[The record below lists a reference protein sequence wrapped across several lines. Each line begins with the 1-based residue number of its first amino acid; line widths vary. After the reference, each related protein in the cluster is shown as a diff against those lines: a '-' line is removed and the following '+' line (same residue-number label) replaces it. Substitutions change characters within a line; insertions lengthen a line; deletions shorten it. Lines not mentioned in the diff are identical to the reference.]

1 MRRLVP
7 LLLVGALGLAA
18 TACDLSPPAVSVN
31 GVTVTRSALDSQ
43 LAAVAASPVAQ
54 CALSVLAQQNG
65 TTLPTVAGS
74 GTDTVT
80 TGFAAYELT
89 ELVRQILEQ
98 QGLAQ
103 HHATLT
109 AADVA
114 AARTDYRSQ
123 LASAA
128 QSSSPCGLTGTNLVD
143 RLPRSFVDQQ
153 ARALA
158 DDEKLEQV
166 AGHVDVSPTAVRAFY
181 QSHLSDVTEECLDLI
196 VATSQA
202 TAQTI
207 QAAIAGGTSFA
218 TADQGAGVNPNGPP
232 GAQEPC
238 VFPAT
243 IASQLGS
250 TLAAAVA
257 TLAAGQVAPPQG
269 LSVTDP
275 TTGQASTVWVVVG
288 MRQRQLAPFASVATG
303 IRLQLLQQGQT
314 GLDTALTA
322 LAARLHVDLDPRYGT
337 WTTKSGVVAPSAP
350 PASFVLNPTAAGSSP
365 LATPTLGG

>member
-1 MRRLVP
+1 VKRLVP
-7 LLLVGALGLAA
+7 LLLVGVLGLAA
-18 TACDLSPPAVSVN
+18 AACDLSPPAATVN
-31 GVTVTRSALDSQ
+31 GVTVTRAALDSQ
-43 LAAVAASPVAQ
+43 LSAVAASPVAQ

-65 TTLPTVAGS
+65 TTLPTVTGS

-80 TGFAAYELT
+80 TAFAAYELT

-114 AARTDYRSQ
+114 AARSDYRSQ

-143 RLPRSFVDQQ
+143 RLPGSFEDLQ

-158 DDEKLEQV
+158 YDEKLEQV
-166 AGHVDVSPTAVRAFY
+166 AGHVDVSPAAVRAFY
-181 QSHLSDVTEECLDLI
+181 QSHLSDVTEECLNLI

-202 TAQTI
+202 TAETI
-207 QAAIAGGTSFA
+207 QAAVAGGTSFA

-232 GAQEPC
+232 GGQEPC

-243 IASQLGS
+243 IQSQLGAA
-250 TLAAAVA
+250 LAAAVA
-257 TLAAGQVAPPQG
+257 TLGVGQVAPPQA
-269 LSVTDP
+269 LSITDP

-288 MRQRQLAPFASVATG
+288 MRQRQLAAFATVATG

-314 GLDTALTA
+314 GLDSALTS

-337 WTTKSGVVAPSAP
+337 WTTKTGVVAPTPP
-350 PASFVLNPTAAGSSP
+350 PASFVLNPAAAGQSP
-365 LATPTLGG
+365 LASSTLGG